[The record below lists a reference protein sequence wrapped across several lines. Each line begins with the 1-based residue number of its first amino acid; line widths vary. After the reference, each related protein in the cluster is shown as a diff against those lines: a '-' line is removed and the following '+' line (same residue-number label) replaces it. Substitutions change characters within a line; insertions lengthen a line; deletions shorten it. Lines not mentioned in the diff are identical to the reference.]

1 MSLERPDM
9 AGVAP
14 HIVAYIEALE
24 AEIAGLRGARAR
36 GRERAAVVDSEE
48 IFEPSEPPTTRNLI
62 TFSAGGLVKRTSR
75 HLYDRQRRAGMGIFD
90 LDTAE
95 EDPPAFLTIAD
106 QSQTLVLVTSQGRA
120 FPIKVGQLP
129 ESPVRARGQSIS
141 KWLPLLPDER
151 LALIFPDQGSGY
163 LILVSQRGQVR
174 RLRYHYFGDN
184 LQPGTLLYDVR
195 QGGAPAAWCW
205 SAGDA
210 DLFIATAR
218 GNGIRFTEAQVP
230 VRGCL
235 GIRVDPD
242 DAVVG
247 VAAVNDESGV
257 FLLGADGK
265 GTIRLMSGFT
275 PNKTP
280 GSGGKVALKA
290 DRLVGAARVGD
301 EDDIFI
307 ISRLS
312 KLIRFRAA
320 EIPAKE
326 GVVQGVNCM
335 ALRGDETTALA
346 VSDAGYL
353 HLAR

>member
-1 MSLERPDM
+1 
-9 AGVAP
+9 
-14 HIVAYIEALE
+14 
-24 AEIAGLRGARAR
+24 LRGARAR
-36 GRERAAVVDSEE
+36 GRERAAVVDAEE
-48 IFEPSEPPTTRNLI
+48 IFEPSEPPTTRNVI
-62 TFSAGGLVKRTSR
+62 TFSAGGLAKRTPR
-75 HLYDRQRRAGMGIFD
+75 HLYDRQRRGGMGIFD
-90 LDTAE
+90 LDAPE
-95 EDPPAFLTIAD
+95 EDPPASLTITD
-106 QSQTLVLVTSQGRA
+106 QSQTLVLVTDQGRA
-120 FPIKVGQLP
+120 FPVKVSQLA
-129 ESPVRARGQSIS
+129 ESPVRARGQSSS
-141 KWLPLLPDER
+141 KWLPLLPSER
-151 LALIFPDQGSGY
+151 LALVLPDQGSGY

-195 QGGAPAAWCW
+195 QGGAPAAFCW

-210 DLFIATAR
+210 DLFIATAK
-218 GNGIRFTEAQVP
+218 GNGIRFPEAQVP

-247 VAAVNDESGV
+247 VAAVDDESGV
-257 FLLGADGK
+257 FLLGTDGK

-280 GSGGKVALKA
+280 GGGGKVAMKT
-290 DRLVGAARVGD
+290 DRLIGAARVND

-312 KLIRFRAA
+312 KIIRFRAG
-320 EIPAKE
+320 EVPVKE

-335 ALRGDETTALA
+335 ALRGDEPTALA
-346 VSDAGYL
+346 ISAIP
-353 HLAR
+353 